1 MADVPPPNLDHPSS
15 HPFRRVLALFG
26 RGLVYS
32 LAFIDITASF
42 YSSVLGM
49 DVTTFAAGR
58 KALAFGA
65 QKINLHQHGRE
76 FEPTAQRPTPG
87 SADLCLMTSVPIR
100 EVVSRLAS
108 CDVAAIE
115 GPAQRT
121 GATGSLFSVYF
132 RSPDMNLIEV
142 SNRVRA

>member
-1 MADVPPPNLDHPSS
+1 MSIESLDHL
-15 HPFRRVLALFG
+15 VLT
-26 RGLVYS
+26 VK
-32 LAFIDITASF
+32 DIEISASF

-76 FEPTAQRPTPG
+76 FEPKAQLPTPG
-87 SADLCLMTSVPIR
+87 SADLCFITSVPIP
-100 EVVSRLAS
+100 EVLSHLAS
-108 CDVAAIE
+108 CDVAVIE
-115 GPAQRT
+115 GPVERN
-121 GATGSLFSVYF
+121 GATGPLLSVYF
-132 RSPDMNLIEV
+132 RDPDMNLIEV